1 VTLLETKSLS
11 AFYGDFQAL
20 FGVDLTVAAGEVIGL
35 IGANGAGKTT
45 LLRAI
50 TGILPAPKT
59 AVTFQNQPIGGTRT
73 EALVKRGIAM
83 VPEGRKLFPSLSVEE
98 NLHLG
103 ASTKRQGAWTLQK
116 IFELFPIL
124 QERRSSPATKLSGG
138 QQQMVAIGRALMSNP
153 TLLLCDE
160 ISLGL
165 APIVIADVYR
175 ALPAI
180 RAAGTAIIVVEQ
192 DINQVLRVA
201 DRVYCLREG
210 RVVLQGST
218 SGMNRQDIAD
228 AYFGA
233 PARGDAR
240 GDGGAAARQASH

>member
-1 VTLLETKSLS
+1 VNLLETKNLT

-20 FGVDLTVAAGEVIGL
+20 FGIDITVAAGEVIGL
-35 IGANGAGKTT
+35 VGANGAGKTT
-45 LLRAI
+45 LLRSV
-50 TGILPAPKT
+50 TGLLSAPKT
-59 AVTFQNQPIGGTRT
+59 AITFNNEPIGGARAET
-73 EALVKRGIAM
+73 LVKKGIAM

-98 NLHLG
+98 NLKLG
-103 ASTKRQGAWTLQK
+103 ATTKREGAWTLQK
-116 IFELFPIL
+116 VFDLFPIL
-124 QERRSSPATKLSGG
+124 EERRQNPATKLSGG

-192 DINQVLRVA
+192 DISQTLRVA
-201 DRVYCLREG
+201 DRLYCLREG
-210 RVVLQGST
+210 RVVLEGPAAT
-218 SGMNRQDIAD
+218 MNRHAIAD

-233 PARGDAR
+233 V
-240 GDGGAAARQASH
+240 H